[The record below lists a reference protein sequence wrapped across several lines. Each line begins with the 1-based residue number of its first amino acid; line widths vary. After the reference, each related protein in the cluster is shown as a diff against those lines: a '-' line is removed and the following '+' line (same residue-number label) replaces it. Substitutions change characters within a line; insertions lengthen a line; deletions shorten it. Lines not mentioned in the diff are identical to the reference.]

1 MIPVRP
7 TAQIIVVT
15 NAMNMLTALAP
26 AATGQSF
33 EPYAELDAAEIDAR
47 IRAAKATL
55 GDRLV
60 ILGHHYQRDEVI
72 AHADFRGDSLKLAQQ
87 GIAAGNVRHMVFCG
101 VHFMAET
108 ADILSP
114 PEVSVTLPD
123 LAAGCSMA
131 DMADLP
137 QVETCWEEL
146 ADVLGD
152 VDARITPITYINSGA
167 DLKAFCGEH
176 GGIVCTSSNA
186 ERVLSWAFDRR
197 EKVLF
202 FPDQHLGRNTALDMG
217 IPADQLVVWD
227 PERELG
233 GNTEAAL
240 AAARVILWAGHC
252 SVHQMFL
259 PEHVDQ
265 FRATHPGIQIVV
277 HPECSREVV
286 EKADATGSTEAII
299 RTIQGSPKGTA
310 WAVGTELN
318 LVNRINAESPDHA
331 VHFLSPT
338 FCVCSTMNRIDPPHL
353 LWALENLVDGN
364 VVNRITVDGDT
375 RRWARVA
382 LERMLEMG

>member
-1 MIPVRP
+1 MRLVWP

-15 NAMNMLTALAP
+15 KAMNMLTALAP
-26 AATGQSF
+26 AATGQPF
-33 EPYAELDAAEIDAR
+33 EPYAGLDAAEIDAR

-72 AHADFRGDSLKLAQQ
+72 THADFRGDSLKLAQQ

-146 ADVLGD
+146 DDVLADRMGGA
-152 VDARITPITYINSGA
+152 DACITPITYINSGA

-186 ERVLSWAFDRR
+186 ERVLAWAFEKR

-217 IPADQLVVWD
+217 IAPEELVVWD

-233 GNTEAAL
+233 GNTEAEL
-240 AAARVILWAGHC
+240 RAARVILWAGHC

-259 PEHVDQ
+259 PEHY
-265 FRATHPGIQIVV
+265 
-277 HPECSREVV
+277 
-286 EKADATGSTEAII
+286 
-299 RTIQGSPKGTA
+299 
-310 WAVGTELN
+310 
-318 LVNRINAESPDHA
+318 
-331 VHFLSPT
+331 
-338 FCVCSTMNRIDPPHL
+338 
-353 LWALENLVDGN
+353 
-364 VVNRITVDGDT
+364 
-375 RRWARVA
+375 
-382 LERMLEMG
+382 